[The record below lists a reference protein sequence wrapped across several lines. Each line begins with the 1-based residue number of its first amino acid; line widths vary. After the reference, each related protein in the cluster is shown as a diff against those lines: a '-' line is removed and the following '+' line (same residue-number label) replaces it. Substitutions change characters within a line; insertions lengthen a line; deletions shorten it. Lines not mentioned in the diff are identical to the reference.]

1 MALTKNEIK
10 ALRRIKELEGLHNT
24 THIFTNDFTEVVDR
38 LVAIEYVYYDTT
50 ELKLT
55 AVGAAYEKRSRRY
68 LDGD

>member
-1 MALTKNEIK
+1 MTLTKHEIK
-10 ALRRIKELEGLHNT
+10 ALRSIKNPSEDP
-24 THIFTNDFTEVVDR
+24 FTLTMVCGDVLDR

-68 LDGD
+68 LDGER